1 MGFQEALR
9 TCFSKYAKADG
20 RASRSEFW
28 YFHLAIFVYMFV
40 AGFGLGIVG
49 ASDAQMDL
57 AILFLLI
64 PIIVPSICVTARRL
78 HDLNYSGWMQLIF
91 YPGFLADELLGTG
104 YVIYLVTL
112 GVWAFWY
119 SQPGKRGKNKFG
131 AQPKK

>member
-9 TCFSKYAKADG
+9 TCFAKYARADG

-64 PIIVPSICVTARRL
+64 PVIVPSICVTARRL
-78 HDLNYSGWMQLIF
+78 HDLNYSC
-91 YPGFLADELLGTG
+91 LLYTSPSPRDRS
-104 YVIYLVTL
+104 LSRMPSS
-112 GVWAFWY
+112 A
-119 SQPGKRGKNKFG
+119 
-131 AQPKK
+131 

>member
-28 YFHLAIFVYMFV
+28 YFHLAIFLYMFV

-57 AILFLLI
+57 AILFLL
-64 PIIVPSICVTARRL
+64 VPVFAPSVCVTARRL

-112 GVWAFWY
+112 AVWAFWY
-119 SQPGKRGKNKFG
+119 SQPGKRAKNKYG